1 MTAGWMCDLGDDLS
15 HKRALAAPCGFC
27 SAPPNVPCVGPGRKP
42 LPGKLIH
49 LVRRP
54 KP

>member
-15 HKRALAAPCGFC
+15 HKRAIAQPCPYC
-27 SAPPNVPCVGPGRKP
+27 CAQPNQSCRGPGQKP

-49 LVRRP
+49 IARRV